1 MSRLGQGNPRLLVVD
16 DDRYLLLALRQTLE
30 LAGYAVD
37 TFSLG
42 QEALI
47 AAQEQ
52 AYAAVLSDIRMP
64 GLDGLELLQRL
75 QAIDKD
81 LPVILVTGHGD
92 VALAVRAVKQGAYDF
107 LQKPVDDDVLLSAL
121 ARAVERRTLV
131 QENRELQASL
141 SASKAGRSVFYGLVA
156 RIPPCRNSTAS

>member
-75 QAIDKD
+75 QAIEDRK
-81 LPVILVTGHGD
+81 
-92 VALAVRAVKQGAYDF
+92 
-107 LQKPVDDDVLLSAL
+107 
-121 ARAVERRTLV
+121 
-131 QENRELQASL
+131 
-141 SASKAGRSVFYGLVA
+141 SVV
-156 RIPPCRNSTAS
+156 

>member
-52 AYAAVLSDIRMP
+52 AYA
-64 GLDGLELLQRL
+64 
-75 QAIDKD
+75 
-81 LPVILVTGHGD
+81 
-92 VALAVRAVKQGAYDF
+92 
-107 LQKPVDDDVLLSAL
+107 
-121 ARAVERRTLV
+121 
-131 QENRELQASL
+131 
-141 SASKAGRSVFYGLVA
+141 
-156 RIPPCRNSTAS
+156 